1 MKLLTIVFINI
12 IIYRGFIIMTNTKLL
27 INGFIIFQFIIEL
40 LTIHNL
46 IIM

>member
-1 MKLLTIVFINI
+1 MNI
-12 IIYRGFIIMTNTKLL
+12 PMENILQIEDFIMTNTKLL
-27 INGFIIFQFIIEL
+27 INGLIIFQFIIEL